1 MRKSPFVPRG
11 VVATMERAGK
21 TPSHGLFD
29 DGVLPSIEQAP
40 IRTSHRLDAL
50 PQPYHLFVGMT
61 TR

>member
-1 MRKSPFVPRG
+1 
-11 VVATMERAGK
+11 MERAGK

-40 IRTSHRLDAL
+40 IRTRYQLDAL
-50 PQPYHLFVGMT
+50 PQPYRLFVGMT